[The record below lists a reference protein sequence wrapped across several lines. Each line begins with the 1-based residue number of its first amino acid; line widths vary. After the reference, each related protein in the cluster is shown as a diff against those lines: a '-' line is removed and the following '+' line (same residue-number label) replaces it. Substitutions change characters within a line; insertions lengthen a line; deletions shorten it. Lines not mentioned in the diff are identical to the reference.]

1 MLQTPAT
8 LQMIQDIRQGLIP
21 VGKAVEADNATNAA
35 NDGNGSN
42 ISNNYAK
49 KAPTIIP
56 VTVVNQS
63 GNIEIKAL
71 GSWTAVPSSS
81 LAVVIQ
87 SNVDSYDIGGI
98 YTITGGIVMT
108 GVLVLG
114 SKVGDFFSA
123 GVKGQYQQLSDGTYN
138 LIINIE
144 Q

>member
-98 YTITGGIVMT
+98 YTITGGTVMT